1 MSLFRGIS
9 GFPITPCDPQGNI
22 DRASLAR
29 VLEPLCDAGLQ
40 SIGFLGST
48 GSYAYL
54 SADQRRAAL
63 AAAMDCVGG
72 RVPVICGVGALRTDH
87 AVDLA
92 RDAAAQGAAGLLL
105 APVSYTPLTQDEAF
119 THFSAVAAA
128 TDLPICIY
136 NNPSTT
142 HFQFSHDLLAR
153 LGALPTI
160 AAVKMPLPASGDF
173 AAEIAAL
180 RPRLPSDFVIGYSAD
195 WGARPA
201 LLAGADAFFSVAAGF
216 VPDRF
221 MAMAQPAMAGD
232 ADSAAAQDAAFAP
245 MWDLFRDHGSLRV
258 AHLAAAMLG
267 RADAAPQ
274 RPILPLPKGETDR
287 VRAALTAL
295 NAL

>member
-9 GFPITPCDPQGNI
+9 GFPITPCDVQGNV
-22 DRASLAR
+22 DQPALAR
-29 VLEPLCDAGLQ
+29 VLEPLCHAGLQ
-40 SIGFLGST
+40 SVGFLGST

-54 SADQRRAAL
+54 SLDQRRAAL
-63 AAAMDCVGG
+63 TAALACIRG

-119 THFSAVAAA
+119 AHFSAVATA

-142 HFQFSHDLLAR
+142 HFQFSHDLMAR
-153 LGALPTI
+153 LAALPTI

-173 AAEIAAL
+173 GAEIAAL
-180 RPRLPSDFVIGYSAD
+180 RARLPRDFVIGYSAD

-201 LLAGADAFFSVAAGF
+201 LLAGADAFFSVASGF
-216 VPDRF
+216 APDRF
-221 MAMAQPAMAGD
+221 LKMAQPAMAGD
-232 ADSAAAQDAAFAP
+232 ADTAAAQDVAFAP

-258 AHLAAAMLG
+258 AHLAASILG

-274 RPILPLPKGETDR
+274 RPILPLPDHEKPR
-287 VRAALTAL
+287 VRAALQAL
-295 NAL
+295 DAL